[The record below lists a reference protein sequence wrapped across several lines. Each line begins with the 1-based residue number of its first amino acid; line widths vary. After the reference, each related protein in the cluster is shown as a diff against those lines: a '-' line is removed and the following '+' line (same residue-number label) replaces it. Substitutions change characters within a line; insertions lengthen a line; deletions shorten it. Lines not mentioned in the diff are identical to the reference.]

1 MTEKEIIKN
10 LNQIKE
16 LADADCP
23 KMASERITWLIND
36 MTEEDYKYR
45 QGRSKER
52 VQASENMAFI
62 GIIGCILFIS
72 SLCLVEAFMFA
83 N

>member
-36 MTEEDYKYR
+36 MTEEDMKYR
-45 QGRSKER
+45 QGRSKEKVEATER
-52 VQASENMAFI
+52 IQMYTIVGGTI
-62 GIIGCILFIS
+62 LITILF
-72 SLCLVEAFMFA
+72 LFEAFMK
-83 N
+83 